1 MKKKINEMEE
11 MFKMADEKMEELKD
25 KTLKDEE
32 LDQVAGG
39 FGRADKPPVR
49 RKEKPGQYHGSRNGS
64 GGASSKW

>member
-1 MKKKINEMEE
+1 
-11 MFKMADEKMEELKD
+11 MFKMADDKNKVLDVVKD
-25 KTLKDEE
+25 QTLNDEE